1 MKFRVLWDVAPCSL
15 GVDRRFRVAYCHHH
29 KITHHPDDGGSSNSE
44 TSVYSNEN
52 TRRYIPED
60 SKLHSNNRLMNN
72 NVSGYMVLDRRT
84 HNIHWYY

>member
-1 MKFRVLWDVAPCSL
+1 MMEAVR
-15 GVDRRFRVAYCHHH
+15 
-29 KITHHPDDGGSSNSE
+29 NSE

-72 NVSGYMVLDRRT
+72 NVSGSMVLERSS
-84 HNIHWYY
+84 HNIHLYH